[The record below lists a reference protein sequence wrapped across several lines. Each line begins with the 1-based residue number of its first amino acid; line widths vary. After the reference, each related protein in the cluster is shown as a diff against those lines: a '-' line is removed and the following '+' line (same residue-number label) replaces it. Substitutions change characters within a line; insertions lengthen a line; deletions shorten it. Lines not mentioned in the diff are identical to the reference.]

1 MENYFNYEMKD
12 GTYMHLEFA
21 DHSITEEDLR
31 SIVSSKSLLKS
42 FMALRFKQW

>member
-21 DHSITEEDLR
+21 IIRLQKRISE

>member
-31 SIVSSKSLLKS
+31 KYREFEESLEE
-42 FMALRFKQW
+42 FYGAVR